1 MQDSK
6 PTHFKLIAAAIMSV
20 ALGYVAQPAFA
31 DNMNNDRA
39 PETSGPTGTPA
50 TTGDGGSADTTG
62 TLQRGDQVDGGMA
75 GIDADRD
82 SIDAEDFIE
91 EASAMGLAE
100 IETAQKALQESENAE
115 VRAFAERMIKDH
127 GAANEKLAGIASDKG
142 VELSDDAKLMDRARA
157 LLLEVREGE
166 SFDAAYANNQVSAHE
181 RTIELFER
189 ATRSE
194 DAEVASFAKETLP
207 KLKEH
212 LEEARKLVQST
223 PDT

>member
-62 TLQRGDQVDGGMA
+62 ALQRGDQVDGGMA
-75 GIDADRD
+75 G
-82 SIDAEDFIE
+82 IDAEDFIE

>member
-1 MQDSK
+1 MQSSK
-6 PTHFKLIAAAIMSV
+6 PTHLKLLATAIMTV

-31 DNMNNDRA
+31 QDPGGSGA

-115 VRAFAERMIKDH
+115 VRAFAERMIK
-127 GAANEKLAGIASDKG
+127 
-142 VELSDDAKLMDRARA
+142 
-157 LLLEVREGE
+157 
-166 SFDAAYANNQVSAHE
+166 
-181 RTIELFER
+181 
-189 ATRSE
+189 
-194 DAEVASFAKETLP
+194 
-207 KLKEH
+207 
-212 LEEARKLVQST
+212 
-223 PDT
+223 